1 MMKFVLF
8 AACVALASGFSPAP
22 HAVRSR
28 MAMSRVAG
36 KPVVMSASIEE
47 KVKAIIAEQL
57 GVDAAKVTPDAS
69 NTGDERPAG
78 DHYQQARRRPN

>member
-22 HAVRSR
+22 HAVRSLV
-28 MAMSRVAG
+28 AMSRVAG

-57 GVDAAKVTPDAS
+57 GVDTAKVTPDAS
-69 NTGDERPAG
+69 NT
-78 DHYQQARRRPN
+78 ARVTPTRQN